1 MSRIDPGTLG
11 WVKTEIDETL
21 KQARLA
27 LETFAENTS
36 DATSLRFCNTYL
48 HQVVGTLQMVE
59 LDGAAM
65 LARENEALAKSILD
79 GKVEAS
85 ASIFEV
91 LVRGVLSLPDYLARV
106 QHDQPD
112 VPLRLLPMIN
122 ELRAVRGEAPLAE
135 LDLFSPDMTVRPPAQ
150 PGERV
155 RASEE
160 DFRAYAR
167 AQRTAFQASM
177 LSWLRGSDAGTH
189 LSKMSE
195 VLESLWHKAHLGF
208 IEQLFW
214 VAGGFAE
221 ALGSGALD
229 ATNDRKKLFG
239 RLDQQLRKLIDGTDK
254 ALQRASAEALT
265 KAMLFELGAAKSKE
279 GRTAE
284 IKRAFDLDVLFGA
297 TAGAATPS
305 SELYDLPTPEAL
317 QAISE
322 AIGKEIQSAQEM
334 LSAYFDSGEG
344 EKNSLGPLIELL
356 QRMSGTLGMLG
367 VGVLRVLVDELT
379 EAARALD
386 SGRIKR
392 SEAAAM
398 PMAGALLL
406 VESSARDFHR
416 LGPVWTEHVEEA
428 ISRLRNLHTPGQE
441 LPVDGIEI
449 SDAGLTD
456 AEFRQLLHV
465 VSGEIRVNLGKVEEM
480 LETFAATPERLEL
493 LHPVP
498 QHLSQI
504 QGALQILGQD
514 RAAQLTA
521 AAGQY
526 VQEMHA
532 GAVAENA
539 MLDALAVAVGTIGAY
554 VEGLERGRP
563 NLEALL
569 DVAWRDLDAARTGK
583 RLQAGSARTLVAE
596 AEKALGIWLADPAE
610 PGVRAALQGNLRQ
623 IAHMAGRR
631 SQDRIERLCSE
642 MDSLLGIVGADPG
655 RFSAEIRETLE
666 QSAQM
671 LSSLVRQHLG
681 ADSEVASE
689 SGTGAR
695 TDQGG
700 VALEHSEQVPAQVPV
715 PVPAPSRSAPKLPP
729 GLEDLDEEIM
739 QIFVEDAREI
749 IQVIDR
755 TLPEWRAN
763 PDNRDVL
770 LELRRAF
777 HTIKGSGR
785 MVGASVIAE
794 LAWAVENM
802 LNRVREDKIR
812 HSDQIFALLF
822 EVQKTLPAM
831 VAHLEGGPAPQADID
846 ALRNRADALAS
857 NSVAGV
863 TVTASPAPL
872 AGIEVTEEPEETLP
886 PVVVT
891 QGAANA
897 GTLVALDPVLV
908 QIFATETRGHL
919 ATIAG
924 VVEASRT
931 SASVMVS
938 EPLLRAAHTL
948 SGSARAVG
956 LRLMS
961 DCCAELE
968 KLLKAYENHQHP
980 LSATTLG
987 LLTES
992 AGAVSELVE
1001 ALNHGAPA
1009 DALQQR
1015 FIDLTHAISVE
1026 IQHLASLDAA
1036 AHESGAPVHYVPA
1049 AGHAEPKASDLV
1061 RAETLP
1067 KSAESV
1073 PPLAEE
1079 EAVVEQTDP
1088 ELLEIFL
1095 EEAADILSAIGDA
1108 LTRWR
1113 QDRGN
1118 AAAVQDL
1125 KRSLH
1130 TLKGGARMAGAMTMG
1145 ALSHNTESLLKEV
1158 EDRRI
1163 EPGTDLLDLLDE
1175 VHDALITMVDQ
1186 MQSRRPVSGVVQ
1198 LTAKITAMLKGEAVV
1213 QPQQTIAAPPS
1224 AIIGVGSVPGRAD
1237 DELTVIS
1244 GGVAGAQSAVE
1255 PKPIAVVEQVVVP
1268 KPLTMP
1274 EPLVAP
1280 EPEPEAEPE
1289 FEAQEE
1295 LVAEPAMASTDAV
1308 AVSTGAD
1315 ILERRTEPPESFD
1328 TGSESADRRG
1338 QIKVRTSLL
1347 SRLVNYAGEVSISR
1361 SRMQQ
1366 QIYGFRENLAELNR
1380 NVTRFRDQI
1389 RELEIH
1395 SESQILYRAEQSL
1408 SSAGSEF
1415 DPLEFDRF
1423 SRLQHLSR
1431 GLAESLHDLYTIQSS
1446 MDTFVGEAE
1455 TVLQQ
1460 QARVNTELQEGLM
1473 RTRMISF
1480 STQAA
1485 RLRHIVRQTARELGK
1500 RVELQLNGAEVEVDR
1515 TVLERMIGPFEHMIR
1530 NAIDH
1535 GIEDETTRRRIGK
1548 PAIAKIS
1555 IDTRHEGSEIAIRFA
1570 DDGAGLNIAAIR
1582 TKAVE
1587 RGLMAP
1593 DAVLSDE
1600 ELMQFILVSGFSTA
1614 SRVTH
1619 LSGRGVGMDVV
1630 HNEIKQLGGS
1640 ITVDTRKGQGTT
1652 FIIRLPLTLSIAQ
1665 ALMVYV
1671 GEHLFAVPLASVVNI
1686 LEVSVEEVE
1695 RISGAGKPLLNHQDQ
1710 AYPFM
1715 HLAARLGIQAQPRST
1730 RKVPV
1735 LLTRSGSRQMA
1746 MQVDA
1751 LAGTQEVVIK
1761 SVGPQL
1767 SRIAGLAGATIL
1779 GDGRVILIL
1788 DVPGLWL
1795 TEERLHV
1802 VARSE
1807 PKEPVPVERPPL
1819 IMVVDDSITV
1829 RKVTSRHL
1837 QKHNMD
1843 VLAAK
1848 DGIEALEK
1856 LREQVPDLMLVDIE
1870 MPRMDGYELTSN
1882 VRSDPLLKHVPI
1894 IMITSR
1900 AGSKHRDRAL
1910 QLGVNL
1916 YMTKPYQEDE
1926 LLANI
1931 RLLLPRSQS
1940 YDVA

>member
-1 MSRIDPGTLG
+1 
-11 WVKTEIDETL
+11 
-21 KQARLA
+21 
-27 LETFAENTS
+27 
-36 DATSLRFCNTYL
+36 
-48 HQVVGTLQMVE
+48 
-59 LDGAAM
+59 
-65 LARENEALAKSILD
+65 
-79 GKVEAS
+79 
-85 ASIFEV
+85 
-91 LVRGVLSLPDYLARV
+91 
-106 QHDQPD
+106 
-112 VPLRLLPMIN
+112 
-122 ELRAVRGEAPLAE
+122 
-135 LDLFSPDMTVRPPAQ
+135 
-150 PGERV
+150 
-155 RASEE
+155 
-160 DFRAYAR
+160 
-167 AQRTAFQASM
+167 
-177 LSWLRGSDAGTH
+177 
-189 LSKMSE
+189 
-195 VLESLWHKAHLGF
+195 
-208 IEQLFW
+208 
-214 VAGGFAE
+214 
-221 ALGSGALD
+221 
-229 ATNDRKKLFG
+229 
-239 RLDQQLRKLIDGTDK
+239 
-254 ALQRASAEALT
+254 
-265 KAMLFELGAAKSKE
+265 
-279 GRTAE
+279 
-284 IKRAFDLDVLFGA
+284 
-297 TAGAATPS
+297 
-305 SELYDLPTPEAL
+305 
-317 QAISE
+317 
-322 AIGKEIQSAQEM
+322 
-334 LSAYFDSGEG
+334 
-344 EKNSLGPLIELL
+344 
-356 QRMSGTLGMLG
+356 
-367 VGVLRVLVDELT
+367 
-379 EAARALD
+379 
-386 SGRIKR
+386 
-392 SEAAAM
+392 
-398 PMAGALLL
+398 
-406 VESSARDFHR
+406 
-416 LGPVWTEHVEEA
+416 
-428 ISRLRNLHTPGQE
+428 
-441 LPVDGIEI
+441 
-449 SDAGLTD
+449 
-456 AEFRQLLHV
+456 
-465 VSGEIRVNLGKVEEM
+465 
-480 LETFAATPERLEL
+480 
-493 LHPVP
+493 
-498 QHLSQI
+498 
-504 QGALQILGQD
+504 
-514 RAAQLTA
+514 
-521 AAGQY
+521 
-526 VQEMHA
+526 
-532 GAVAENA
+532 
-539 MLDALAVAVGTIGAY
+539 
-554 VEGLERGRP
+554 
-563 NLEALL
+563 
-569 DVAWRDLDAARTGK
+569 
-583 RLQAGSARTLVAE
+583 
-596 AEKALGIWLADPAE
+596 
-610 PGVRAALQGNLRQ
+610 
-623 IAHMAGRR
+623 
-631 SQDRIERLCSE
+631 
-642 MDSLLGIVGADPG
+642 
-655 RFSAEIRETLE
+655 
-666 QSAQM
+666 
-671 LSSLVRQHLG
+671 
-681 ADSEVASE
+681 
-689 SGTGAR
+689 
-695 TDQGG
+695 
-700 VALEHSEQVPAQVPV
+700 
-715 PVPAPSRSAPKLPP
+715 
-729 GLEDLDEEIM
+729 
-739 QIFVEDAREI
+739 
-749 IQVIDR
+749 
-755 TLPEWRAN
+755 
-763 PDNRDVL
+763 
-770 LELRRAF
+770 
-777 HTIKGSGR
+777 
-785 MVGASVIAE
+785 
-794 LAWAVENM
+794 
-802 LNRVREDKIR
+802 
-812 HSDQIFALLF
+812 
-822 EVQKTLPAM
+822 
-831 VAHLEGGPAPQADID
+831 
-846 ALRNRADALAS
+846 
-857 NSVAGV
+857 
-863 TVTASPAPL
+863 
-872 AGIEVTEEPEETLP
+872 
-886 PVVVT
+886 
-891 QGAANA
+891 
-897 GTLVALDPVLV
+897 
-908 QIFATETRGHL
+908 
-919 ATIAG
+919 
-924 VVEASRT
+924 
-931 SASVMVS
+931 
-938 EPLLRAAHTL
+938 
-948 SGSARAVG
+948 
-956 LRLMS
+956 
-961 DCCAELE
+961 
-968 KLLKAYENHQHP
+968 
-980 LSATTLG
+980 
-987 LLTES
+987 
-992 AGAVSELVE
+992 
-1001 ALNHGAPA
+1001 
-1009 DALQQR
+1009 
-1015 FIDLTHAISVE
+1015 
-1026 IQHLASLDAA
+1026 
-1036 AHESGAPVHYVPA
+1036 
-1049 AGHAEPKASDLV
+1049 
-1061 RAETLP
+1061 
-1067 KSAESV
+1067 
-1073 PPLAEE
+1073 
-1079 EAVVEQTDP
+1079 
-1088 ELLEIFL
+1088 
-1095 EEAADILSAIGDA
+1095 
-1108 LTRWR
+1108 
-1113 QDRGN
+1113 
-1118 AAAVQDL
+1118 
-1125 KRSLH
+1125 
-1130 TLKGGARMAGAMTMG
+1130 
-1145 ALSHNTESLLKEV
+1145 
-1158 EDRRI
+1158 
-1163 EPGTDLLDLLDE
+1163 
-1175 VHDALITMVDQ
+1175 
-1186 MQSRRPVSGVVQ
+1186 
-1198 LTAKITAMLKGEAVV
+1198 
-1213 QPQQTIAAPPS
+1213 APPP
-1224 AIIGVGSVPGRAD
+1224 AIIGVGPVPGRAG

-1255 PKPIAVVEQVVVP
+1255 PKPITVVEQTVVP
-1268 KPLTMP
+1268 KPLTIP

-1295 LVAEPAMASTDAV
+1295 LVAEPAMATADAV

-1328 TGSESADRRG
+1328 SGSESADRRG

-1500 RVELQLNGAEVEVDR
+1500 RVELQLSGAEVEVDR

-1535 GIEDETTRRRIGK
+1535 GIEDETARRRVGK
-1548 PAIAKIS
+1548 PAIATIS

-1614 SRVTH
+1614 SKVTH

-1665 ALMVYV
+1665 ALMVHV

-1695 RISGAGKPLLNHQDQ
+1695 RISGAAKPLLNHQDQ

-1730 RKVPV
+1730 KKVPV

-1767 SRIAGLAGATIL
+1767 SRIAGLSGATIL

-1807 PKEPVPVERPPL
+1807 PQEPVPVERPPL

>member
-65 LARENEALAKSILD
+65 LARENEALAQSILD

-122 ELRAVRGEAPLAE
+122 ELRTARGEGPLAE

-167 AQRTAFQASM
+167 AQRAAFQASM

-229 ATNDRKKLFG
+229 ITNDRKKLFG

-254 ALQRASAEALT
+254 TLQRASAEALT
-265 KAMLFELGAAKSKE
+265 KAMLFELGAAKSNE

-297 TAGAATPS
+297 TAGASTPS

-344 EKNSLGPLIELL
+344 KANSLGPLIELL

-379 EAARALD
+379 KAARALD
-386 SGRIKR
+386 AGRIKR
-392 SEAAAM
+392 SEATAM

-583 RLQAGSARTLVAE
+583 RLQAGSAGTLVAE
-596 AEKALGIWLADPAE
+596 VEKALGSWLADPAE
-610 PGVRAALQGNLRQ
+610 PGVRAVLQDNLRQ

-631 SQDRIERLCSE
+631 SQDRIERLCTE

-655 RFSAEIRETLE
+655 RFSAEIRKTLE

-671 LSSLVRQHLG
+671 LSGLVRQHLG
-681 ADSEVASE
+681 ADSKTESE

-695 TDQGG
+695 TGQRDI
-700 VALEHSEQVPAQVPV
+700 APEHSGQVPVQVPAPG
-715 PVPAPSRSAPKLPP
+715 RSTPQLPP

-777 HTIKGSGR
+777 HTLKGSGR

-812 HSDQIFALLF
+812 HSDQIFELLF
-822 EVQKTLPAM
+822 EVQKTLPVM

-846 ALRNRADALAS
+846 SLRNRADALAS

-863 TVTASPAPL
+863 TVTAPPAPL
-872 AGIEVTEEPEETLP
+872 AGIEVTEEPEEISP
-886 PVVVT
+886 PVAVT
-891 QGAANA
+891 QGAADA
-897 GTLVALDPVLV
+897 GARLVLDPVLV

-919 ATIAG
+919 ATIVG
-924 VVEASRT
+924 VVDASRT

-956 LRLMS
+956 LRFMS

-992 AGAVSELVE
+992 AGVVSALVE
-1001 ALNHGAPA
+1001 ALNNGAPA

-1015 FIDLTHAISVE
+1015 FIDLTRAISAE

-1036 AHESGAPVHYVPA
+1036 AHESSAPAHYVPA
-1049 AGHAEPKASDLV
+1049 AEHAEPKTSDLV
-1061 RAETLP
+1061 KAETP
-1067 KSAESV
+1067 GKSAESM
-1073 PPLAEE
+1073 PPVAEE

-1145 ALSHNTESLLKEV
+1145 TLSHNTESLLTEV

-1163 EPGTDLLDLLDE
+1163 ESGTDLLDLLDE

-1186 MQSRRPVSGVVQ
+1186 LQSRRPVSGVAQ
-1198 LTAKITAMLKGEAVV
+1198 LTAKIMAMLKGEAVV
-1213 QPQQTIAAPPS
+1213 RPQQTIAAPPP
-1224 AIIGVGSVPGRAD
+1224 AIIEAGPVPGRAD
-1237 DELTVIS
+1237 DELTMIS
-1244 GGVAGAQSAVE
+1244 AGVAGAQSVVE
-1255 PKPIAVVEQVVVP
+1255 PEPERLSVAEQVVAP
-1268 KPLTMP
+1268 KPLMIP
-1274 EPLVAP
+1274 EPLVVP
-1280 EPEPEAEPE
+1280 QPEPEAEPE
-1289 FEAQEE
+1289 FEAPEE
-1295 LVAEPAMASTDAV
+1295 LVAEPAMASADAM

-1315 ILERRTEPPESFD
+1315 ILERRTEVSESFD

-1500 RVELQLNGAEVEVDR
+1500 RVELQLSGAEVEVDR

-1555 IDTRHEGSEIAIRFA
+1555 IDTRHEGSEIAIRFV

-1582 TKAVE
+1582 KKAVE

-1614 SRVTH
+1614 SKITH

-1640 ITVDTRKGQGTT
+1640 ITVDTVKGQGTT

-1665 ALMVYV
+1665 ALMVHV

-1686 LEVSVEEVE
+1686 LEVPVEEIN
-1695 RISGAGKPLLNHQDQ
+1695 RISEAAKPLLNHQDQ

-1767 SRIAGLAGATIL
+1767 SRIAGLSGATIL

-1807 PKEPVPVERPPL
+1807 PQEPAFVERPPL

-1931 RLLLPRSQS
+1931 RLLLPRARS